1 MLVAVLFFATCEKG
15 RFNMRQFVI
24 FFPPTDEGLH
34 LFVLARIRAAGGSIT
49 LLELIEQ
56 VTQHLKVSEPEVWA
70 ADRLL
75 ATGKKDWHFYAY
87 EHGHVSVYKPK

>member
-1 MLVAVLFFATCEKG
+1 
-15 RFNMRQFVI
+15 MRHFVI
-24 FFPPTDEGLH
+24 FFPPTDDGLH
-34 LFVLARIRAAGGSIT
+34 LFVLARIRAAGGTIT

-56 VTQHLKVSEPEVWA
+56 VKQHLKVSEPEVWA

-87 EHGHVSVYKPK
+87 EGGRVSVVTCK